1 MPDAAAAAECAL
13 PALVHAALV
22 SQEAG
27 HQGPSQHQGDRA
39 LREGEDKLHGNY
51 VCSHR
56 SDIRLDNILKN

>member
-13 PALVHAALV
+13 SSLVHEALV

-27 HQGPSQHQGDRA
+27 HQGHSQYQGDRA

-56 SDIRLDNILKN
+56 SDIRLENIL